1 MNPYYNTATKE
12 HFYEISD
19 SNEVTLGT
27 ISSLKNG
34 ESKTYEYEVSVYMLN
49 NEKIDGTV
57 TQGTITVVSED
68 KGLNETV
75 STIKNNIKNAEL
87 QVNIFN
93 GSSNEIELTSGGTVK
108 SELVI
113 KNTTSQNL
121 KDMDV
126 KVAFS
131 SNLTPDANITEEI
144 EDNVALSG
152 VETGKDGISIMTL
165 KVNSINA
172 GDSLKIEMFPSTQYS
187 LGENKTEDVWML
199 AEVITSNKNSYISN
213 KLTRTVTDYSTNLK
227 LEQQGKYEDGK
238 AINVSTDK
246 LNDGDKIA
254 FTATITNNEQKE
266 HKVSFEY
273 NLDRMLDVESA
284 KITTE
289 AGEED
294 ILGTIII

>member
-1 MNPYYNTATKE
+1 MK
-12 HFYEISD
+12 
-19 SNEVTLGT
+19 
-27 ISSLKNG
+27 
-34 ESKTYEYEVSVYMLN
+34 
-49 NEKIDGTV
+49 
-57 TQGTITVVSED
+57 Q
-68 KGLNETV
+68 
-75 STIKNNIKNAEL
+75 L

-213 KLTRTVTDYSTNLK
+213 KCFYR
-227 LEQQGKYEDGK
+227 
-238 AINVSTDK
+238 
-246 LNDGDKIA
+246 
-254 FTATITNNEQKE
+254 
-266 HKVSFEY
+266 
-273 NLDRMLDVESA
+273 
-284 KITTE
+284 
-289 AGEED
+289 
-294 ILGTIII
+294 